1 MKKLEAYVR
10 KDKFSEIDEEL
21 KKAKVGG
28 LTFIK
33 AEGRGRSEGEKRIPG
48 RGNKPYKSEYID
60 RMKLEMIV
68 KDMDVQ
74 KVVDAIIK
82 TASTHSTGDGKVFL
96 LPVEQIFDIAS
107 GESGDKAI

>member
-1 MKKLEAYVR
+1 MKKLEAYIR

-48 RGNKPYKSEYID
+48 RGTKPYTSEFIE

-96 LPVEQIFDIAS
+96 LPVEQIFDI
-107 GESGDKAI
+107 GSGDTGEKAL